1 MTTMER
7 QTVAGAYAKIEG
19 HEDVCAERYSN
30 INTTLG
36 ELKSAAVRQSALL
49 WGIVL
54 SVGGAAILFLVGIVL
69 HALHLA

>member
-1 MTTMER
+1 MNER

-19 HEDVCAERYSN
+19 HEEVCAERYSS

-36 ELKSAAVRQSALL
+36 KLESAAIRQSALL

-54 SVGGAAILFLVGIVL
+54 SVGGTAILFLVGIVL
-69 HALHLA
+69 HALRLA